1 MDHEAFENEMI
12 DTVNRHSGEWDQLTF
27 DGEFPEPIKKRKVKV
42 FSKEDASA
50 LKSGLTRTLVAL
62 FTAFLFG
69 LSVFAFIATATAT
82 GYWAVLLFLSAIVL
96 MVFAFIFLYAQ
107 GISPKGEGG
116 KYEEKE

>member
-1 MDHEAFENEMI
+1 MDHEAFENEMF
-12 DTVNRHSGEWDQLTF
+12 DAVNRHAEEQSGQ
-27 DGEFPEPIKKRKVKV
+27 GETGVPKVKLLT
-42 FSKEDASA
+42 KKDTSA
-50 LKSGLTRTLVAL
+50 LKNGLKRMIVAL

-96 MVFAFIFLYAQ
+96 LVWAFVFLYAQ